1 MKEKRLDGCRHTSRE
16 HVLCGPL
23 VAVTEIVTTEIVTV
37 AMVTAMVMVIIS
49 NPEEMEC
56 ATTPQVEISLA
67 ECKKQ
72 QVSCLLK
79 DFFCAIADLN
89 LCDKFVVFRC
99 QGRNV
104 LQFQQMV
111 MRDPS
116 AGRTISASCRTYLV
130 ETSVTALMIRII
142 LTLMNAF
149 FCLLFFVKPISL
161 RTLLGECIPT
171 ICATLPKSMRIACAA
186 QREPV
191 VATLV

>member
-1 MKEKRLDGCRHTSRE
+1 MDGCRHTSRE

-116 AGRTISASCRTYLV
+116 AGRTISASCRTYLF
-130 ETSVTALMIRII
+130 ETSVTALTIRII

-149 FCLLFFVKPISL
+149 CCFS
-161 RTLLGECIPT
+161 
-171 ICATLPKSMRIACAA
+171 
-186 QREPV
+186 
-191 VATLV
+191 